1 MIWFSSD
8 SHFTHANIIKY
19 CNRPFAHVDEMDA
32 HLISKINEY
41 VKPGDT
47 LYHLGDF
54 AFNRRSL
61 DVYYNI
67 RKQIKCKTI
76 HFVFGNHDDT
86 LEQKRDH
93 LEKIFASYPEY
104 LKEIDANHQRI
115 VCCHYS
121 LAVWNKSH
129 KGAWNL
135 YGHSHAEAE
144 DYLNKAFPSRRAMDV
159 GVDNAYKLLGEY
171 RPFSFD
177 EIKAIM
183 DKRAGCAIDHHT
195 QDMSRRYYDAS

>member
-1 MIWFSSD
+1 MIWFQSD
-8 SHFTHANIIKY
+8 THFTHANIIKY
-19 CNRPFAHVDEMDA
+19 CNRPFTHVDEMDA
-32 HLISKINEY
+32 HLISKINQY
-41 VKPGDT
+41 VKADDV

-93 LEKIFASYPEY
+93 LDKIFASYPEY
-104 LKEIDANHQRI
+104 LKEITVNNQRI
-115 VCCHYS
+115 VCCHYALS
-121 LAVWNKSH
+121 VWNKSH

-135 YGHSHAEAE
+135 YGHSHSEAE
-144 DYLNKAFPSRRAMDV
+144 DYLHKAFPNRRSMDV

-183 DKRAGCAIDHHT
+183 DKRGGCVIDHHSE
-195 QDMSRRYYDAS
+195 DMVRRNHNAT